1 MSSYVTSDI
10 THASENTI
18 VVKGKPISEL
28 ISDGTPAYLVLLL
41 GGVEPTPEK
50 ERLVNALVS
59 ASVDHGLWPPSTIAT
74 RLVAGAGG
82 DLQKG
87 IIAGLSCMG
96 EAHGPIST
104 TVEFLTKYTPGG
116 PLPDR
121 VPGFGHPVHSEDPRK
136 KPIRD
141 LLSELGWESALDKL
155 VDIESR
161 LPVKANLAGLLA
173 ACCIHI
179 GLNPYSAQLVLL
191 LGRIIGL
198 TAHYSEQK
206 LSKQGL
212 LVFNPTSGTF
222 SK

>member
-10 THASENTI
+10 TQACENTLI
-18 VVKGKPISEL
+18 IKGKPISEL
-28 ISDGTPAYLVLLL
+28 ISSGTPAYLVLLL
-41 GGVEPTPEK
+41 GGITPTPEK
-50 ERLVNALVS
+50 ERLVNALIS
-59 ASVDHGLWPPSTIAT
+59 ASVDHGLWPPSTMAT

-87 IIAGLSCMG
+87 IIAGLACMG

-104 TVEFLTKYTPGG
+104 TVEFLAGYTPGD
-116 PLPDR
+116 PLPTR

-136 KPIRD
+136 KPIQE
-141 LLSELGWESALDKL
+141 LLTELGWESALDKL
-155 VDIESR
+155 VDIEGR

-173 ACCIHI
+173 SCCIHL

-212 LVFNPTSGTF
+212 LVFNPISGTF